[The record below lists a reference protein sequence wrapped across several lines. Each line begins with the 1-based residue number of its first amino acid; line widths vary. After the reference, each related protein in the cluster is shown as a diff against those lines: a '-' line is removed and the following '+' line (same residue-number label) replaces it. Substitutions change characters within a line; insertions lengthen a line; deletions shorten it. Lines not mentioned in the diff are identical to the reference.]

1 MGKTND
7 WLDFDQLAEE
17 KVRDALKPP
26 SMYKVILVNDDYTP
40 MESVIDVL
48 QKFFSYDV
56 ERATQLMLAVHYQG
70 KAICGV
76 FTAEV
81 AETKVAMVNKYA
93 RENEHPLLCTLEK
106 AWEVPMLNQELE
118 LSLNMAFARAR
129 EHRHEFMTVEHLLLA
144 LLSNPSA
151 REALEA
157 CSVDLVALR
166 QELEAFIEQTTPVLP
181 ASEEE
186 RDTQPTLSFQRVLQ
200 RAVFH
205 VQSSGR
211 NEVTGANVLVAI
223 FSEQES
229 QAAYLLR
236 KHEVSRLDV
245 VNFISHGTRKD
256 EPTQSSDPGSQPNS
270 EEQAGGEE
278 RMENF
283 TTNLNQLAR
292 VGGIDP
298 LIGREKEL
306 ERAIQV
312 LCRRRKN
319 NPLLV
324 GESGVGKTAIAEGLA
339 WRIVQGDVPEVM
351 ADCTIYSL
359 DIGSLLAGTKYR
371 GDFEKRFKALLKQ
384 LEQDTNSIL
393 FIDEIHTIIGAGAA
407 SGGQVDAA
415 NLIKPL
421 LSSGKIRVIGSTT
434 YQEFSNIFEKDR
446 ALARRFQKIDITE
459 PSIEETVQIIN
470 GLKPKYEAHHDVRYT
485 AKAVRAAVELA
496 VKYINDRH
504 LPDKAID
511 VIDEAGAR
519 ARLMPVSKRKKTVNV
534 ADIESV
540 VARIARI
547 PEKSVSQSDRDTLKN
562 LGDRL
567 KMLVFGQDKAIEALT
582 EAIKMARAGLGHEHK
597 PVGSF
602 LFAGPTGVGKTEV
615 TVQLSKALGIELL
628 RFDMSEYME
637 RHTVSRLIGAPPGYV
652 GFDQGGLL
660 TDAVIKHPHAV
671 LLLDEIEK
679 AHPDVF
685 NILLQVMDNGTLTD
699 NNGRKADFRN
709 VVLVM
714 TTNAGVRETER
725 KSIGLIHQDNST
737 DAMEEIKKI
746 FTPEFRNRLDNIIW
760 FDHLST
766 DVIHQVVDKFIV
778 ELQVQLDQKGVSLEV
793 SQEARNWL
801 AEKGYDRA
809 MGARPMARV
818 IQDNLKKPL
827 ANELLFGS
835 LVDGGQ
841 VTVALDKEK
850 NELTYGFQSAQK
862 HKAEAAH

>member
-1 MGKTND
+1 
-7 WLDFDQLAEE
+7 
-17 KVRDALKPP
+17 
-26 SMYKVILVNDDYTP
+26 
-40 MESVIDVL
+40 
-48 QKFFSYDV
+48 
-56 ERATQLMLAVHYQG
+56 
-70 KAICGV
+70 
-76 FTAEV
+76 
-81 AETKVAMVNKYA
+81 
-93 RENEHPLLCTLEK
+93 
-106 AWEVPMLNQELE
+106 MLNQELE

-151 REALEA
+151 REALDA

-166 QELEAFIEQTTPVLP
+166 QELETFIEQTTPVLP

-211 NEVTGANVLVAI
+211 SEVTGANVLVAI

-256 EPTQSSDPGSQPNS
+256 EPNQASGSENPVN

-298 LIGREKEL
+298 LIGRDKEL

-384 LEQDTNSIL
+384 LEQDQNSIL

-421 LSSGKIRVIGSTT
+421 LSGGKIRVIGSTT

-446 ALARRFQKIDITE
+446 ALARRFQKIDVTE
-459 PSIEETVQIIN
+459 PSVEETVQIIN
-470 GLKPKYEAHHDVRYT
+470 GLKTKYEAHHDVRYT
-485 AKAVRAAVELA
+485 AKAIRAAVELA

-519 ARLMPVSKRKKTVNV
+519 SRLMPVSKRKKTVNV
-534 ADIESV
+534 ADIETV

-547 PEKSVSQSDRDTLKN
+547 PEKSVSASDRDTLKN

-582 EAIKMARAGLGHEHK
+582 EAIKMSRAGLGQDHK

-615 TVQLSKALGIELL
+615 TVQLAKSLGIELL

-685 NILLQVMDNGTLTD
+685 NLLLQVMDNGTLTD

-709 VVLVM
+709 VILVM

-725 KSIGLIHQDNST
+725 KSIGLIRQDNST

-760 FDHLST
+760 FNHLST
-766 DVIHQVVDKFIV
+766 EVIHQVVDKFIV

-793 SQEARNWL
+793 SQEARDWL

-827 ANELLFGS
+827 ANELLFGT

-841 VTVALDKEK
+841 VTVALDSAKEQ
-850 NELTYGFQSAQK
+850 LTYNFHSAQK
-862 HKAEAAH
+862 HKPEAAH

>member
-1 MGKTND
+1 
-7 WLDFDQLAEE
+7 
-17 KVRDALKPP
+17 
-26 SMYKVILVNDDYTP
+26 
-40 MESVIDVL
+40 
-48 QKFFSYDV
+48 
-56 ERATQLMLAVHYQG
+56 
-70 KAICGV
+70 
-76 FTAEV
+76 
-81 AETKVAMVNKYA
+81 
-93 RENEHPLLCTLEK
+93 
-106 AWEVPMLNQELE
+106 MLNQELE

-157 CSVDLVALR
+157 CTVDIVALR

-211 NEVTGANVLVAI
+211 SEVTGANVLVAI

-256 EPTQSSDPGSQPNS
+256 EPGQAPGAENPVN

-298 LIGREKEL
+298 LIGRDKEL
-306 ERAIQV
+306 ERTIQV

-339 WRIVQGDVPEVM
+339 WRIEQGDVPEVM
-351 ADCTIYSL
+351 KDCTIYSL

-384 LEQDTNSIL
+384 LEQDESSIL

-421 LSSGKIRVIGSTT
+421 LSSGKIRVMGSTT

-459 PSIEETVQIIN
+459 PSVEETVQILN
-470 GLKPKYEAHHDVRYT
+470 GLKTKYEAHHDVRYT

-519 ARLMPVSKRKKTVNV
+519 ARLMPASKRKKTINV
-534 ADIESV
+534 ADIETV

-547 PEKSVSQSDRDTLKN
+547 PEQSVSATDRDTLKN

-567 KMLVFGQDKAIEALT
+567 KMLVFGQDNAIEALT
-582 EAIKMARAGLGHEHK
+582 EAIKMSRAGLGQDRK

-615 TVQLSKALGIELL
+615 TVQLAKALGIELL

-671 LLLDEIEK
+671 VLLDEIEK

-685 NILLQVMDNGTLTD
+685 NLLLQVMDNGMLTD

-760 FDHLST
+760 FKHLSPE
-766 DVIHQVVDKFIV
+766 VIHQVVDKFIV
-778 ELQVQLDQKGVSLEV
+778 ELQAQLDAKGVSLEV
-793 SQEARNWL
+793 SDEARDWL
-801 AEKGYDRA
+801 AEKGYDKA
-809 MGARPMARV
+809 MGARPMARTV
-818 IQDNLKKPL
+818 QESLKKPL

-835 LVDGGQ
+835 LVDGGS
-841 VTVALDKEK
+841 VSVALDREK
-850 NELTYGFQSAQK
+850 GELTYHFLSAAK
-862 HKAEAAH
+862 RKTEGTVH

>member
-1 MGKTND
+1 
-7 WLDFDQLAEE
+7 
-17 KVRDALKPP
+17 
-26 SMYKVILVNDDYTP
+26 
-40 MESVIDVL
+40 
-48 QKFFSYDV
+48 
-56 ERATQLMLAVHYQG
+56 
-70 KAICGV
+70 
-76 FTAEV
+76 
-81 AETKVAMVNKYA
+81 
-93 RENEHPLLCTLEK
+93 
-106 AWEVPMLNQELE
+106 MLNQELE

-211 NEVTGANVLVAI
+211 SEVTGANVLVAI

-256 EPTQSSDPGSQPNS
+256 EPSQSSSDSASQPGS
-270 EEQAGGEE
+270 EEQTGGED

-339 WRIVQGDVPEVM
+339 WRIVQGGVPEVM

-459 PSIEETVQIIN
+459 PSIDETVQIIN

-485 AKAVRAAVELA
+485 AKAIRAAVELA

-547 PEKSVSQSDRDTLKN
+547 PEKSVSQSDRDTLKS

-582 EAIKMARAGLGHEHK
+582 EAIKMSRAGLGHDHK

-615 TVQLSKALGIELL
+615 TVQLAKALGIELL

-818 IQDNLKKPL
+818 IQDNLKKLL

-862 HKAEAAH
+862 HKPEAAH

>member
-1 MGKTND
+1 
-7 WLDFDQLAEE
+7 
-17 KVRDALKPP
+17 
-26 SMYKVILVNDDYTP
+26 
-40 MESVIDVL
+40 
-48 QKFFSYDV
+48 
-56 ERATQLMLAVHYQG
+56 
-70 KAICGV
+70 
-76 FTAEV
+76 
-81 AETKVAMVNKYA
+81 
-93 RENEHPLLCTLEK
+93 
-106 AWEVPMLNQELE
+106 MLNQELE

-157 CSVDLVALR
+157 CTVDIVVLR

-181 ASEEE
+181 VSEEE

-211 NEVTGANVLVAI
+211 SEVAGANVLVAI

-256 EPTQSSDPGSQPNS
+256 EPGQAPGAENPVN

-298 LIGREKEL
+298 LIGRDKEL
-306 ERAIQV
+306 ERTIQV

-351 ADCTIYSL
+351 QDATIYAL

-384 LEQDTNSIL
+384 LEQDSSSIL

-421 LSSGKIRVIGSTT
+421 LSSGKIRVMGSTT

-459 PSIEETVQIIN
+459 PSVDETVQILN

-547 PEKSVSQSDRDTLKN
+547 PEKSVSATDRDTLKT

-567 KMLVFGQDKAIEALT
+567 KMLVFGQDNAIEALT
-582 EAIKMARAGLGHEHK
+582 EAIKMSRAGLGQERK

-615 TVQLSKALGIELL
+615 TVQLAKALGIELL

-671 LLLDEIEK
+671 VLLDEIEK

-685 NILLQVMDNGTLTD
+685 NLLLQVMDNGMLTD

-709 VVLVM
+709 VVVVM

-725 KSIGLIHQDNST
+725 KSIGLIQQDNST

-760 FDHLST
+760 FKHLDT
-766 DVIHQVVDKFIV
+766 EVIHQVVDKFIV
-778 ELQVQLDQKGVSLEV
+778 ELQAQLDAKGVSLEV
-793 SQEARNWL
+793 SDEARDWL
-801 AEKGYDRA
+801 ADKGYDKA
-809 MGARPMARV
+809 MGARPMARTV
-818 IQDNLKKPL
+818 QENLKKPL

-835 LVDGGQ
+835 LVDGGS
-841 VTVALDKEK
+841 VSVALDKEK
-850 NELTYGFQSAQK
+850 NELVYHFLSAEK
-862 HKAEAAH
+862 RKTAGTVH

>member
-1 MGKTND
+1 
-7 WLDFDQLAEE
+7 
-17 KVRDALKPP
+17 
-26 SMYKVILVNDDYTP
+26 
-40 MESVIDVL
+40 
-48 QKFFSYDV
+48 
-56 ERATQLMLAVHYQG
+56 
-70 KAICGV
+70 
-76 FTAEV
+76 
-81 AETKVAMVNKYA
+81 
-93 RENEHPLLCTLEK
+93 
-106 AWEVPMLNQELE
+106 MLNQELE

-181 ASEEE
+181 LSEEE

-211 NEVTGANVLVAI
+211 SEVTGANVLVAI

-256 EPTQSSDPGSQPNS
+256 EPGQASEPGNQPNT

-298 LIGREKEL
+298 LIGRDKEL

-339 WRIVQGDVPEVM
+339 WRIVQGDVPEIM
-351 ADCTIYSL
+351 ADCTVYSL

-421 LSSGKIRVIGSTT
+421 LSSGKIRVMGSTT

-446 ALARRFQKIDITE
+446 ALARRFQKIDVTE
-459 PSIEETVQIIN
+459 PSVEETVQIIN

-519 ARLMPVSKRKKTVNV
+519 ARLMPISKRKKTINV

-540 VARIARI
+540 VARIARV
-547 PEKSVSQSDRDTLKN
+547 PEKSVSQSDRDTLRS

-582 EAIKMARAGLGHEHK
+582 EAIKMSRAGLGQDHK

-685 NILLQVMDNGTLTD
+685 NLLLQVMDNGTLTD

-709 VVLVM
+709 VVMVM

-737 DAMEEIKKI
+737 DAMGEIKKI

-766 DVIHQVVDKFIV
+766 EVIHQVVDKFIV

-793 SQEARNWL
+793 SQEARDWL

-862 HKAEAAH
+862 HKAETAH

>member
-1 MGKTND
+1 
-7 WLDFDQLAEE
+7 
-17 KVRDALKPP
+17 
-26 SMYKVILVNDDYTP
+26 
-40 MESVIDVL
+40 
-48 QKFFSYDV
+48 
-56 ERATQLMLAVHYQG
+56 
-70 KAICGV
+70 
-76 FTAEV
+76 
-81 AETKVAMVNKYA
+81 
-93 RENEHPLLCTLEK
+93 
-106 AWEVPMLNQELE
+106 MLNQELE

-144 LLSNPSA
+144 LLSNPAA

-157 CSVDLVALR
+157 CTVDLVALR
-166 QELEAFIEQTTPVLP
+166 QELEAFIEQTTPTLP
-181 ASEEE
+181 VSEEE

-211 NEVTGANVLVAI
+211 NEVSGANVLVAI

-236 KHEVSRLDV
+236 KHDVSRLDV
-245 VNFISHGTRKD
+245 VNFISHGARKD
-256 EPTQSSDPGSQPNS
+256 EPGQAPNAENPVN
-270 EEQAGGEE
+270 EEQAGGED

-298 LIGREKEL
+298 LIGRDKEL
-306 ERAIQV
+306 ERTIQV

-351 ADCTIYSL
+351 SECTLYSL

-384 LEQDTNSIL
+384 LENDKDSIL

-459 PSIEETVQIIN
+459 PTPEETVQIIN

-485 AKAVRAAVELA
+485 AKAIRAAVELS

-519 ARLMPVSKRKKTVNV
+519 SRLMPLNKRKKTVNV
-534 ADIESV
+534 SDIESV

-547 PEKSVSQSDRDTLKN
+547 PEKTVSASDRDVLRN
-562 LGDRL
+562 LSDRL
-567 KMLVFGQDKAIEALT
+567 NMLVFGQDKAIDALS
-582 EAIKMARAGLGHEHK
+582 EAIKMSRAGLGHEHK

-615 TVQLSKALGIELL
+615 TVQLAKALDIELL

-652 GFDQGGLL
+652 GYDQGGLL

-685 NILLQVMDNGTLTD
+685 NLLLQVMDNGTLTD

-709 VVLVM
+709 VILVM
-714 TTNAGVRETER
+714 TTNAGVRETQR
-725 KSIGLIHQDNST
+725 TSIGFKQQDNST
-737 DAMEEIKKI
+737 DALEEIKKV

-760 FDHLST
+760 FNHLSPT
-766 DVIHQVVDKFIV
+766 VIQQVVD
-778 ELQVQLDQKGVSLEV
+778 
-793 SQEARNWL
+793 
-801 AEKGYDRA
+801 
-809 MGARPMARV
+809 
-818 IQDNLKKPL
+818 
-827 ANELLFGS
+827 
-835 LVDGGQ
+835 
-841 VTVALDKEK
+841 
-850 NELTYGFQSAQK
+850 
-862 HKAEAAH
+862 